1 MVLLMESLEN
11 GTAYGNLEGLLDE
24 TSLGKEYVTALGY
37 SVRFIDGKVNM
48 SKVQLL
54 IWVFKLYNIKYLDME
69 ILMLHSMKSLEDGT
83 AHINID
89 GLFDG
94 M

>member
-37 SVRFIDGKVNM
+37 SVRDVEGKVNI
-48 SKVQLL
+48 SNVELV
-54 IWVFKLYNIKYLDME
+54 IWVR
-69 ILMLHSMKSLEDGT
+69 
-83 AHINID
+83 
-89 GLFDG
+89 
-94 M
+94 